1 MSTSSIVMMVVGILI
16 IWGGLGISIAHAV
29 RASRKQKREALKSK

>member
-1 MSTSSIVMMVVGILI
+1 MSISSIIVMILGILI
-16 IWGGLGISIAHAV
+16 IWGGLGFSIAHAV